1 MVGGFLV
8 AFHKPSTFI
17 PMKKILSG
25 LSVALILSAGLTL
38 SSRADVTIDFE
49 SSHGY
54 TSGST
59 IVGVDD
65 SSVPGTT
72 KWTNLLTTTASD
84 MVVSAGTGVGG
95 SQSLRITDNY
105 SASSGAAYGTSLDL
119 SGSSSIFASAF
130 KVSFS
135 LAVTN
140 MGGTGNVAQVYLGFN
155 GTAAG
160 SQRYWMNLLMGTDGA
175 LNLVTDSV
183 SGNSVANFSLGNYS
197 AYAVAG
203 EYVTFDLTID
213 PTTKTYTNVAVSGS
227 LNSIN
232 FTSTLSASSYN
243 HNGEIPYLSGNTGL
257 PALAYNLDLV
267 AGGMSTGTVNF
278 DNISISNVPEPATF
292 GLLAM
297 AMGVL
302 AVSRGAK
309 RRTTTL
315 G

>member
-1 MVGGFLV
+1 
-8 AFHKPSTFI
+8 
-17 PMKKILSG
+17 MKKILSG

-49 SSHGY
+49 NAQGY

-72 KWTNLLTTTASD
+72 KWTNLLTATASD
-84 MVVSAGTGVGG
+84 MVISTAHPHTG
-95 SQSLRITDNY
+95 SQALRITDGTTT
-105 SASSGAAYGTSLDL
+105 SAYGTSLDL
-119 SGSSSIFASAF
+119 AGSASVFSSTF
-130 KVSFS
+130 KMTFS

-140 MGGTGNVAQVYLGFN
+140 PGGASGNVAQVYLGHN
-155 GTAAG
+155 GVAAG
-160 SQRYWMNLLMGTDGA
+160 TQRYWMGLTMSVDGS
-175 LNLVTDSV
+175 LNLITDSTLGG
-183 SGNSVANFSLGNYS
+183 SSANFNLGNYS

-227 LNSIN
+227 LSSVN
-232 FTSTLSASSYN
+232 FTSTLSASGYN
-243 HNGEIPYLSGNTGL
+243 RNGEIPYLSSNATP

-267 AGGMSTGTVNF
+267 AGGSSTGTVDF
-278 DNISISNVPEPATF
+278 DNFSLTSVPEPATA
-292 GLLAM
+292 GLVLVFVGALAT
-297 AMGVL
+297 
-302 AVSRGAK
+302 RGAIR
-309 RRTTTL
+309 RRTTR